1 MQAKGQTVSSLL
13 RVASERI
20 ASAQRIEPAD
30 ARLDAQVLIAHAL
43 RVDRVW
49 LIAHD
54 RDPLT
59 HRQVEV
65 IQDLIGQ
72 RANGVPVAQIL
83 GEREFYGRAFKI
95 TPAVLIPRADTEL
108 LVEAALARMHPRA
121 RILDLGVGSG
131 CIAISLALEA
141 PQATVVAADAS
152 PAALAVA
159 QDNARR
165 LGANVLF
172 THSNW
177 FSALAGERFDLIVS
191 NPPYIAADD
200 PHLQRGDLRFEP
212 RDALAAGDDGLDA
225 LRHILAG
232 APDHLLAGGCLLVE
246 HGWNQGPA
254 CRELFVRHGFD
265 DISTLTDLASHE
277 RVTLGWR

>member
-1 MQAKGQTVSSLL
+1 MRGEEQTVAELL
-13 RVASERI
+13 RVATERI
-20 ASAQRIEPAD
+20 ASAMRVDNRE
-30 ARLDAQVLIAHAL
+30 ARLDAQLLIAHAL

-59 HRQVEV
+59 PRQVEV
-65 IQDLIGQ
+65 IEDLINQ

-152 PAALAVA
+152 LAALAVA

-172 THSNW
+172 SHSNW

-212 RDALAAGDDGLDA
+212 RDALAAGNDGLDA
-225 LRHILAG
+225 LRHIVNG

-254 CRELFVRHGFD
+254 CRELFASHGFD